1 MSGIITQ
8 NELNDSLNK
17 NERYLHGI
25 SYLFIQ
31 ILFLQSIHLLLSFRQ
46 VYYKAY

>member
-25 SYLFIQ
+25 SYLFYSNLIP
-31 ILFLQSIHLLLSFRQ
+31 SIKPSSIIISTGLL
-46 VYYKAY
+46 